1 MKTIWEQSP
10 TARGTGRA
18 REGAMDGGR
27 KGRASEEVWK
37 TWSECF
43 QGKTSLTRG
52 GLADAVAVQCSDSSV
67 FMFYCK
73 SWLSEWETFR
83 WLWCGYVTVYAVF
96 VFLVFFF
103 VPVSTPWGCGIRGCV
118 CVHPVSRGL
127 TVNWM
132 EKQIRSGVR
141 FHVRPAAAAI
151 SSPRRHLK
159 SKTDKKPRFIPV
171 RKKKKNPD
179 LLLCRRRRGKPCKLH
194 GTHFFFFPP
203 SLKNVWKVYKQA
215 GLEKSLELLISSHL
229 PRWFAHPR
237 CFEPLGYIRKS
248 NIWMEFCIFKWRD
261 SRGGGRKVKR
271 SEVIWRRLKSS
282 EELIHRLCL
291 LLLIICF
298 NVPQRSVFLSSSF
311 TALAVWTQHEAFQ
324 RRPIWFLSLFWELTV
339 IPAWLFVF
347 RMLHHIELL
356 YWLQSPISY
365 KF

>member
-1 MKTIWEQSP
+1 
-10 TARGTGRA
+10 
-18 REGAMDGGR
+18 MDGGR

-96 VFLVFFF
+96 VFCFFFF

-141 FHVRPAAAAI
+141 FRVRPAAAAI
-151 SSPRRHLK
+151 SSPRRHVK

-179 LLLCRRRRGKPCKLH
+179 LSLCRRRRGKPCKLH
-194 GTHFFFFPP
+194 GTHFFFFFPQV
-203 SLKNVWKVYKQA
+203 SRTSGKFTNKQGWKKVW
-215 GLEKSLELLISSHL
+215 SCSSHL
-229 PRWFAHPR
+229 ICHVDSLTRVV
-237 CFEPLGYIRKS
+237 S
-248 NIWMEFCIFKWRD
+248 NLWATSANPTSGW
-261 SRGGGRKVKR
+261 
-271 SEVIWRRLKSS
+271 SS
-282 EELIHRLCL
+282 A
-291 LLLIICF
+291 
-298 NVPQRSVFLSSSF
+298 FLSGERRQRWREEGKEVRSDLAPLEEQRGTHSS
-311 TALAVWTQHEAFQ
+311 ALSV
-324 RRPIWFLSLFWELTV
+324 IINNLF
-339 IPAWLFVF
+339 
-347 RMLHHIELL
+347 
-356 YWLQSPISY
+356 
-365 KF
+365 